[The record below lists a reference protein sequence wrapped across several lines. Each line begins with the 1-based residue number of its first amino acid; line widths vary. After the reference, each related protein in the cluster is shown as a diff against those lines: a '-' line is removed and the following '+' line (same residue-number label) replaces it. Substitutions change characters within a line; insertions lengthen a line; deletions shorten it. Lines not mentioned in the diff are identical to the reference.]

1 MTFRY
6 RRRWNKV
13 TIIIRLILILMGIA
27 AGLVGALSVIEAIII
42 IGAIITITPLIL
54 GLIDDLVRGD
64 WWILFVS
71 APLISLIMFFFLF
84 GLSLDMGEVAQL
96 LGITELMLTVAGGV
110 IALMWMFFVVPPWE

>member
-71 APLISLIMFFFLF
+71 APLISLIMFFFFL
-84 GLSLDMGEVAQL
+84 A
-96 LGITELMLTVAGGV
+96 
-110 IALMWMFFVVPPWE
+110 